1 MNLGEFRNRLKQ
13 LKAYKDEL
21 ERRLKRSPMR
31 AGQRESIVD
40 IGDYLPDATYP
51 YNQTGPILPVYKSAT
66 KKEDGYK
73 TKIKDMTDDE
83 FYRFCRELEEK
94 GRFDILQE
102 VRAIRFNS
110 AGW

>member
-13 LKAYKDEL
+13 LKAYKAEL

-31 AGQRESIVD
+31 AGDNIDWMELINEQL
-40 IGDYLPDATYP
+40 G
-51 YNQTGPILPVYKSAT
+51 QTAGPTSMHTGVVFKPSKL
-66 KKEDGYK
+66 DGYY
-73 TKIKDMTDDE
+73 TKIKTMPDDE
-83 FYRFCRELEEK
+83 FYAFCQDLEKK
-94 GRFDILQE
+94 GRFDLLQQ